1 MSGNLYP
8 SFGVLLIDDEASF
21 LRSFSLLLETAA
33 GINHLYT
40 CEDSRQAMEVIDK
53 NCIGLV
59 LLDLNMP
66 HLSGESLLSEIVAR
80 HPEIHVII
88 VSGLNQLE
96 TAMNCIRL
104 GAFDYFIKSTE
115 ESRLIDGIKRAIE
128 MQEMRLENQ
137 EMRRLFFSDTLKQP
151 DAFADI
157 LTQDKNMKLVFQYLE
172 SVSESSR
179 HVLITGESGTGKE
192 AIAQAIHDLSGRKG
206 PLVSVNVA
214 GVDDSFFSDTLFGH
228 AKGAFSG
235 ADQARSGMVEQAS
248 GGTLF
253 LDEIGDLSLA
263 SQVKLL
269 RLLQEGEY
277 YPLGS
282 DTAKRLNA
290 RLVVATHQNLDA
302 KQADG
307 SFRKDLYY
315 RLCTHQVELPALRKR
330 PSDIPLL
337 LEHFLEKAAEEL
349 GRSKPTVPKELP
361 ILLQNYAF
369 PGNVR
374 ELQALCFDAVSRH
387 RGGILSMA
395 VFKRACESVDV
406 VSAPEMT
413 EAFYQYPDDFPLP
426 TLQKSADL
434 LVDEAMKR
442 ANGNQ
447 SMASRLLGISQPA
460 LSKRLK
466 SRKDIDNPSE

>member
-1 MSGNLYP
+1 MSENLYP
-8 SFGVLLIDDEASF
+8 SFGVLLIDDEAPF
-21 LRSFSLLLETAA
+21 LRSFSLLLEMSI
-33 GINHLYT
+33 GINNVHT
-40 CEDSRQAMEVIDK
+40 CNDSRLAMDVIES
-53 NCIGLV
+53 NPIGLV

-66 HLSGESLLSEIVAR
+66 YLSGEALLSQIVEK
-80 HPEIHVII
+80 HPDIHVII

-96 TAMNCIRL
+96 TALNCIRL
-104 GAFDYFIKSTE
+104 GAFDYFIKTSE
-115 ESRLIDGIKRAIE
+115 EERLIDGVKRAIE
-128 MQEMRLENQ
+128 MQEMRLENR
-137 EMRRLFFSDTLKQP
+137 EMRRLFFSNRLEHP
-151 DAFADI
+151 DVFANI

-172 SVSESSR
+172 SISHSSR

-206 PLVSVNVA
+206 PLVCVNVA
-214 GVDDSFFSDTLFGH
+214 GLEDDLFSDTLFGH
-228 AKGAFSG
+228 SRGAFSG
-235 ADQARSGMVEQAS
+235 ANQTRAGMIEQAS

-253 LDEIGDLSLA
+253 LDEIGDLSLV

-282 DTAKRLNA
+282 DKPKRVNA
-290 RLVVATHQNLDA
+290 RFVVATHQNLES

-315 RLCTHQVELPALRKR
+315 RLCTHQVALPALRER
-330 PSDIPLL
+330 PADIPLL
-337 LEHFLEKAAEEL
+337 LEFFIEKAAEEL
-349 GRSKPTVPKELP
+349 GCSKPTVPKELA
-361 ILLQNYAF
+361 ILLKNYGF

-387 RGGILSMA
+387 RGGVLSME
-395 VFKRACESVDV
+395 VFKKACDAVDSSVLP
-406 VSAPEMT
+406 SANGDL
-413 EAFYQYPDDFPLP
+413 AYFSADLPLP
-426 TLQKSADL
+426 TLQESAEL

-447 SMASRLLGISQPA
+447 SIASRLLGISQPA

-466 SRKDIDNPSE
+466 SRSNNT

>member
-1 MSGNLYP
+1 MSGNLSP
-8 SFGVLLIDDEASF
+8 SFGVLLIDDEVSF

-40 CEDSRQAMEVIDK
+40 CDDSRQAMDLIDK
-53 NCIGLV
+53 HCIGLV
-59 LLDLNMP
+59 LLDINMP
-66 HLSGESLLSEIVAR
+66 HLSGESLLSEIVAK

-104 GAFDYFIKSTE
+104 GAFDYFIKSSE
-115 ESRLIDGIKRAIE
+115 ENRLIDGIKRAIE

-137 EMRRLFFSDTLKQP
+137 EMRRLFFSDTLKHP
-151 DAFADI
+151 EAFTNI

-172 SVSESSR
+172 SVAESSR

-206 PLVSVNVA
+206 SLVSVNVA

-228 AKGAFSG
+228 ARGAFSG
-235 ADQARSGMVEQAS
+235 ADQARSGMVEQAN

-282 DTAKRLNA
+282 DTAKRLDA

-330 PSDIPLL
+330 PADIPLL
-337 LEHFLEKAAEEL
+337 LEYFLEKAAEEL
-349 GRSKPTVPKELP
+349 GRSKPTVPKELLV
-361 ILLQNYAF
+361 LLQNYAF

-395 VFKRACESVDV
+395 VFKRACENTDTASLSD
-406 VSAPEMT
+406 MT
-413 EAFYQYPDDFPLP
+413 DAFYQYPDDFPLP

-447 SMASRLLGISQPA
+447 SVASRLLGISQPA

-466 SRKDIDNPSE
+466 SRKGADTPSE

>member
-1 MSGNLYP
+1 MSVNLYP
-8 SFGVLLIDDEASF
+8 AFGVLLIDDEASF

-33 GINHLYT
+33 GINHIYT
-40 CEDSRQAMEVIDK
+40 CEDSRQAMDMIEK
-53 NCIGLV
+53 HSIGLV
-59 LLDLNMP
+59 LLDINMP
-66 HLSGESLLSEIVAR
+66 HLSGEALLSEIVER
-80 HPEIHVII
+80 HPEVHVII

-96 TAMNCIRL
+96 TAISCIRS
-104 GAFDYFIKSTE
+104 GAFDYFIKSSE
-115 ESRLIDGIKRAIE
+115 EKRLIDGIKRAIE

-137 EMRRLFFSDTLKQP
+137 EMRRLFFSDTLKHP
-151 DAFADI
+151 EAFADI
-157 LTQDKNMKLVFQYLE
+157 LTQDKGMKLVFQYLE

-192 AIAQAIHDLSGRKG
+192 AIAQAIHDLSGRTG

-228 AKGAFSG
+228 ARGAFSG

-282 DTAKRLNA
+282 DKPKRLNA
-290 RLVVATHQNLDA
+290 RLVVATHQNLDT

-315 RLCTHQVELPALRKR
+315 RLCTHQVDLPALRKR
-330 PSDIPLL
+330 PTDIPLL
-337 LEHFLEKAAEEL
+337 LEYFLEKAAQEL

-361 ILLQNYAF
+361 VLLQNYAF

-395 VFKRACESVDV
+395 VFKRACDNADV
-406 VSAPEMT
+406 SISPET
-413 EAFYQYPDDFPLP
+413 ADAFFQYPVDHPLP

-447 SMASRLLGISQPA
+447 SIAARLLGISQPA

-466 SRKDIDNPSE
+466 SRKGLETPSE